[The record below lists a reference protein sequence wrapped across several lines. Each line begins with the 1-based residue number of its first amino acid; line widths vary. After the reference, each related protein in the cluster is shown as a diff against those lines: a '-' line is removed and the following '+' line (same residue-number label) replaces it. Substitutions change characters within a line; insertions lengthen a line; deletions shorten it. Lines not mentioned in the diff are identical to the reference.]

1 MHKKNYEYQIQR
13 LKHANQKLKNKI
25 NEYESYQVI
34 QSLNNGDRIWYLTS
48 NDLTIMFITII
59 GFIICYVA
67 NIHLSSL

>member
-34 QSLNNGDRIWYLTS
+34 QSLNNGDRIWYFNS
-48 NDLTIMFITII
+48 NDLVIIFISIL
-59 GFIICYVA
+59 GFIICYMA
-67 NIHLSSL
+67 NIHLSPL